1 MYYESLNYY
10 LHHECANITNQIN
23 YFSQNSESG
32 RDQGHASLGLGNMA
46 EISQVAW
53 NQGGKE
59 YFGLVND
66 QLLVR
71 YEYTAIYN
79 LGYSVTYNLVFY
91 RRGTNFVGGP
101 WQQISNV
108 SRWQWSPVYEIS
120 YGHYAQRQGRGMS
133 WVTEHLLKQEF
144 ELVNRDNNMGDNP
157 TYGTLRFRQLA
168 GAIR

>member
-66 QLLVR
+66 RLLVG
-71 YEYTAIYN
+71 YEYTAKYN

-91 RRGTNFVGGP
+91 RCGANWWGDRG
-101 WQQISNV
+101 
-108 SRWQWSPVYEIS
+108 SRSRMCLGSSGRRFMKFLMGIIC
-120 YGHYAQRQGRGMS
+120 RGRG
-133 WVTEHLLKQEF
+133 EGYH
-144 ELVNRDNNMGDNP
+144 G
-157 TYGTLRFRQLA
+157 LRS
-168 GAIR
+168 IC